1 MKKYSIM
8 LLVAVVFG
16 FIAFNSSV
24 SSIAQSTRSVDTYP
38 QFIQPQKTIVLRSLV
53 SGQVKAINFEPQDY
67 VQKGQPIIELDD
79 ELLRIRKKTIM
90 ASLELSTFIK
100 KAEIRLAYSKDNL
113 EIVKKLY
120 GSKVGSSR
128 VGSAKELKEAT
139 QAYELAIE
147 DITEAKLEVRKLE
160 LALEELEKNLSF
172 YSINAPVSGVIVPFN
187 MVKQLEQE
195 NVKNTEVGEVVLERQ
210 ALVAL
215 MKVDK
220 LRVRSTARSEDY
232 GDIKIGQKARV
243 FIYQKNGGPKEIIG
257 EVVFVSPGVGASL
270 KVYSYEV
277 EFDNPKVKTEKESD
291 YPFVYR
297 PNTRARVELITE

>member
-53 SGQVKAINFEPQDY
+53 SGQVKAVNFEPQDY
-67 VQKGQPIIELDD
+67 VQKGQSIIALDD

-277 EFDNPKVKTEKESD
+277 EFDNLKVETEKESD